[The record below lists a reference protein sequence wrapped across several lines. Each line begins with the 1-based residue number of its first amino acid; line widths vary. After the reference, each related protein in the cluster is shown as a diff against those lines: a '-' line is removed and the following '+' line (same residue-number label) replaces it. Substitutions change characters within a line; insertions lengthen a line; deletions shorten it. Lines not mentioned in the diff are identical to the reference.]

1 MSVQSSLKRKISE
14 ASPDALVM
22 EFAAVSNFAIYP
34 RVFRDSPKNLHFF
47 ASATKY
53 LKSGVTKVFNT
64 GIHYVPTGG
73 EESYETIANLPFEDF
88 THIMP
93 GDISFHF
100 VVTEFEISFRITN
113 NTSKTIC
120 IERGQPLLILI
131 FGEALNPVPN
141 RRIGYTTRDG
151 AISFRPQKYSFID
164 SATGHRRSE
173 IPASTV
179 YYTRDGETMTLD
191 NDAMF
196 PEDLPTVGFYNET
209 WSWSDDGPK
218 RRRLASELMD
228 AEEAPEVPI
237 AEEAPEDPPAPE
249 ESLALVPVEPIDEL
263 PEYPYDPN
271 GEESEEE
278 EEPFQDD
285 GSEYLP
291 ENDSDSEDSDDAEPE
306 DSGPEAEDS
315 GPDAEDSGSE
325 AESEDSGSEGD
336 YEYREPNTYLMT
348 MGQNRPLPASSPLP
362 NSLFEAFVQQNSRF
376 GSRMERHILDMAENL
391 IQGRILLSETS
402 DGGMRI
408 ISLGPRIIA
417 GGLVNVRENAEDST

>member
-1 MSVQSSLKRKISE
+1 MPVQSSLKRKISE
-14 ASPDALVM
+14 ASPEAPEAFPM
-22 EFAAVSNFAIYP
+22 EFAAISNFAIYP

-53 LKSGVTKVFNT
+53 LKPGITKIFNT
-64 GIHYVPTGG
+64 GIHYVPTAG

-88 THIMP
+88 THIKH

-120 IERGQPLLILI
+120 IERGQSLLILI
-131 FGEALNPVPN
+131 FGAALNPVPN
-141 RRIGYTTRDG
+141 RRIGYATRDG
-151 AISFRPQKYSFID
+151 LVSLRPQKYEFID

-173 IPASTV
+173 VPASTL
-179 YYTRDGETMTLD
+179 YYTRDGQAKTLE

-218 RRRLASELMD
+218 KRRMD

-249 ESLALVPVEPIDEL
+249 ESLEPVEPMVEL
-263 PEYPYDPN
+263 PEFSYAPN

-306 DSGPEAEDS
+306 DSEPEAEDS
-315 GPDAEDSGSE
+315 GPE
-325 AESEDSGSEGD
+325 AEDSGSEGD
-336 YEYREPNTYLMT
+336 YEYREPNPYLMD
-348 MGQNRPLPASSPLP
+348 MGQYSPFAPLPPRP

-402 DGGMRI
+402 GGGMRI

-417 GGLVNVRENAEDST
+417 GGLVNVRENAEPST